1 MSLLTTKVTPT
12 KTLQNLLDDTNTHY
26 SIIGKPDEL
35 VSFLNSHKANHP
47 DLTSEDTLNEIQFVQ
62 FLTKRYGTNNP
73 FCEVYQWE
81 PDEKIERETL
91 DELKENARIKG
102 TSFEDE
108 FEEFIVEVLLDWNG
122 DFDVINDF
130 YEESDIDEDDD
141 FYIDLFWEYADCD
154 YGIQQILKQSQTE
167 QS

>member
-35 VSFLNSHKANHP
+35 LSFLNAHSANHP
-47 DLTSEDTLNEIQFVQ
+47 DLTSEDASNEIQFVQ
-62 FLTKRYGTNNP
+62 FLTKRYGETNP

-91 DELKENARIKG
+91 DELKENSRIKG

-108 FEEFIVEVLLDWNG
+108 FEDFIVEVLLDWNG

-130 YEESDIDEDDD
+130 YDESDIDEDDD
-141 FYIDLFWEYADCD
+141 FYIDLFWEYANCD
-154 YGIQQILKQSQTE
+154 YGVQQILKQSQG
-167 QS
+167 